1 MQNLPSNYNVLSP
14 VSFRF
19 SIKKLPNVSFFCQ
32 TANIPDLSVGV
43 VARPTPLRDYNT
55 FGDNLEI
62 GTLEISFL
70 VDEDLA
76 NYMEIQKWMRDLTSP
91 EKFTGYSTTL
101 ANTDDGLG
109 VLGGLIS
116 DATLHILTN
125 SMNTNK
131 NIQYKEIFPTNLG
144 ALEFTTQDTE
154 ITAITATCSFNIAD
168 FTIESVT

>member
-19 SIKKLPNVSFFCQ
+19 SVKKIPNVSFFCQ
-32 TANIPDLSVGV
+32 SASIPDLTVGV
-43 VARPTPLRDYNT
+43 VSRPNPLRDFNT
-55 FGDNLEI
+55 FGDNLEV
-62 GTLEISFL
+62 GTLEITFI

-76 NYMEIQKWMRDLTSP
+76 NYIEIQKWMRDLTSP
-91 EKFTGYSTTL
+91 ENFVGYNATLVNTTE
-101 ANTDDGLG
+101 GLG
-109 VLGGLIS
+109 TFGGLVA

-125 SMNTNK
+125 AMNTNK
-131 NIQYKEIFPTNLG
+131 NIQYKEIFPTSLG

-154 ITAITATCSFNIAD
+154 ISAITATCSFNVAD